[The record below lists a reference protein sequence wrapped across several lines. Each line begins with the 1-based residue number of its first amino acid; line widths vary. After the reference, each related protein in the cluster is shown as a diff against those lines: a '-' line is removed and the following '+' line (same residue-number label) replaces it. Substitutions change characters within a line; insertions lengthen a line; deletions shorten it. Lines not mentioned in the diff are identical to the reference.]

1 MATIVT
7 STRFTEDYQLY
18 EELGKGAFSVVRR
31 CVKKSTSQEFAAKII
46 NTKKLTARDHQKL
59 EREARIC
66 RLLKHPNIV
75 RLHDSISEEGFHYL
89 VFDLVTG
96 GELFEDIVAREYYS
110 EADASQCINQILESV
125 NHIHQH
131 DIVHRDLKPENL
143 LLASKMKGAAVKLAD
158 FGLAIEVQGDQQA
171 WFGFAGTP
179 GYLSPEVLRKDPYG
193 KPVDIWACGVILYIL
208 LVGYPPFWDEDQHK
222 LYQQIKAGAYD
233 FPSPEWDTVTP
244 EAKNLINQMLTI
256 NPAKRI
262 TAEQAL
268 KHPWVCQRSTVA
280 SMMHRQ
286 ETVECLRKFNAR
298 RKLKGAI
305 LTTMLVSRN
314 FSVGRQHTSPA
325 APTTSTA
332 ALAQEAC
339 KSLLNKKSD
348 GGKPQTNNTKN
359 SVVSAVVSAL
369 KESNMASSTPMEPQ
383 TTVVHNPADGTKG
396 STESCNTNEEEDMK
410 GRKVESAQGASSD
423 SAVMSQCSAGDEPP
437 ALVASPQCPP
447 ATVVHDIKRMAWN
460 SSGHASCPELERA
473 QSVPHA
479 SAQGGRSVATAQSRK
494 QEIIKITEQLIEAV
508 NNGDFEAYT
517 RICDPGLTSFE
528 PEALGNLVEGMDFH
542 KFYFE
547 NLLSKNNKPV
557 HTTILNPHVHLIGE
571 DAACIAYIRLTQYI
585 DSQGRPRT
593 CQSEETRVW
602 HRRDAKWL
610 NVHFHCSGAPAAP
623 LQ

>member
-7 STRFTEDYQLY
+7 STRFTDDYQLY

-31 CVKKSTSQEFAAKII
+31 CVKKSTGQEYAAKII
-46 NTKKLTARDHQKL
+46 NTKKLSARDHQKL

-66 RLLKHPNIV
+66 RLLKHHNIV

-89 VFDLVTG
+89 IFDLVTG

-110 EADASQCINQILESV
+110 EADASHCINQILESIS
-125 NHIHQH
+125 HIHQH

-262 TAEQAL
+262 TADQAL

-314 FSVGRQHTSPA
+314 FS
-325 APTTSTA
+325 
-332 ALAQEAC
+332 AC
-339 KSLLNKKSD
+339 KTLLNKKD
-348 GGKPQTNNTKN
+348 G
-359 SVVSAVVSAL
+359 V
-369 KESNMASSTPMEPQ
+369 
-383 TTVVHNPADGTKG
+383 KG
-396 STESCNTNEEEDMK
+396 STESCNNADDDEMK
-410 GRKVESAQGASSD
+410 GRKA
-423 SAVMSQCSAGDEPP
+423 
-437 ALVASPQCPP
+437 
-447 ATVVHDIKRMAWN
+447 
-460 SSGHASCPELERA
+460 
-473 QSVPHA
+473 
-479 SAQGGRSVATAQSRK
+479 RK
-494 QEIIKITEQLIEAV
+494 QEIIKMTEQLIEAI
-508 NNGDFEAYT
+508 NNGDFDAYT

-547 NLLSKNNKPV
+547 NLLSKNSKPV

-571 DAACIAYIRLTQYI
+571 DAACIAYIRLTQYM
-585 DSQGRPRT
+585 DAQGRPRS

>member
-1 MATIVT
+1 MATTVT
-7 STRFTEDYQLY
+7 CTRFTDEYQLY
-18 EELGKGAFSVVRR
+18 EDIGKGAFSVVRR
-31 CVKKSTSQEFAAKII
+31 CVKLCTGHEYAAKII
-46 NTKKLTARDHQKL
+46 NTKKLSARDHQKL

-66 RLLKHPNIV
+66 RLLKHSNIV

-110 EADASQCINQILESV
+110 EADASHCIQQILEAV
-125 NHIHQH
+125 LHCHQMGV
-131 DIVHRDLKPENL
+131 VHRDLKPENL
-143 LLASKMKGAAVKLAD
+143 LLASKCKGAAVKLAD

-179 GYLSPEVLRKDPYG
+179 GYLSPEVLRKEAYG

-262 TAEQAL
+262 TAHEAL

-286 ETVECLRKFNAR
+286 ETVECLKKFNAR

-305 LTTMLVSRN
+305 LTTMLATRN
-314 FSVGRQHTSPA
+314 FSVGRQTTAPA
-325 APTTSTA
+325 TMSTA
-332 ALAQEAC
+332 ASGTTMGLVEQAA
-339 KSLLNKKSD
+339 KSLLNKKAD
-348 GGKPQTNNTKN
+348 GVKPQTNSTKN
-359 SVVSAVVSAL
+359 SSAITSPKGTLPPAAL
-369 KESNMASSTPMEPQ
+369 E
-383 TTVVHNPADGTKG
+383 
-396 STESCNTNEEEDMK
+396 
-410 GRKVESAQGASSD
+410 SSD
-423 SAVMSQCSAGDEPP
+423 STNTTMEDEDAKAPRISDILSSVRRGSGTPEAEGPLSTGPP
-437 ALVASPQCPP
+437 PCLSPSLLGPLPTPSPRISDILNSVRRGSGTPEAEGSPP
-447 ATVVHDIKRMAWN
+447 V
-460 SSGHASCPELERA
+460 GPPSCPSPTL
-473 QSVPHA
+473 P
-479 SAQGGRSVATAQSRK
+479 GPLPTPSRK
-494 QEIIKITEQLIEAV
+494 QEIIKTTEQLIEAV
-508 NNGDFEAYT
+508 NNGDFEAYAK
-517 RICDPGLTSFE
+517 ICDPGLTSFE

-542 KFYFE
+542 RFYFE
-547 NLLSKNNKPV
+547 NLLAKNSKPI
-557 HTTILNPHVHLIGE
+557 HTTILNPHVHVIGE

-585 DSQGRPRT
+585 DGQGRPRT
-593 CQSEETRVW
+593 SQSEETRVW
-602 HRRDAKWL
+602 HRREGKWQ
-610 NVHFHCSGAPAAP
+610 NVHFHCSGAPVAP

>member
-1 MATIVT
+1 MATVAT
-7 STRFTEDYQLY
+7 STRFTDEYQLY

-31 CVKKSTSQEFAAKII
+31 CVKKATGQEYAAKII
-46 NTKKLTARDHQKL
+46 NTKKLSARDHQKL

-110 EADASQCINQILESV
+110 ESDASHCINQILESIC
-125 NHIHQH
+125 HIHQH

-158 FGLAIEVQGDQQA
+158 FGLAIEVQGEQQA

-193 KPVDIWACGVILYIL
+193 RPVDIWACGVILYIL

-262 TAEQAL
+262 TADQAL

-325 APTTSTA
+325 ATTSTA
-332 ALAQEAC
+332 AMAQEDSEMIFEA
-339 KSLLNKKSD
+339 SQLVNTHTVPPD
-348 GGKPQTNNTKN
+348 GYDQE
-359 SVVSAVVSAL
+359 A
-369 KESNMASSTPMEPQ
+369 Q

-396 STESCNTNEEEDMK
+396 STESCNNTEEEELK
-410 GRKVESAQGASSD
+410 GRKA
-423 SAVMSQCSAGDEPP
+423 
-437 ALVASPQCPP
+437 
-447 ATVVHDIKRMAWN
+447 
-460 SSGHASCPELERA
+460 
-473 QSVPHA
+473 
-479 SAQGGRSVATAQSRK
+479 RK
-494 QEIIKITEQLIEAV
+494 QEIIKMTEQLIEAI
-508 NNGDFEAYT
+508 NNGDFDAYT

-528 PEALGNLVEGMDFH
+528 PESLGNLVEGMDFH

-547 NLLSKNNKPV
+547 NLLSKNSKPV

-571 DAACIAYIRLTQYI
+571 DAACIAYIRLTQYM
-585 DSQGRPRT
+585 DAQGRPRS

-602 HRRDAKWL
+602 QRRDAKWL